1 MHTSRFS
8 VPRTDPRIRVGLPV
22 RLRFGW
28 KESEETR
35 ASIIDVSERG
45 LRVCCHAP
53 LRMGMEVKA
62 IFEDSPDDAKLYIVV
77 WVRDSESS
85 AHAFDIGLE
94 LKV

>member
-62 IFEDSPDDAKLYIVV
+62 IFEDSPDDAKLYTVV
-77 WVRDSESS
+77 WVRDSESPE
-85 AHAFDIGLE
+85 HAFDIGLE